1 MLEFTEYHETS
12 IFSPIRPR
20 GDLRI
25 GAVVDRVTLVTHNN
39 DTRITLVLASTWD
52 CETPGENKYQSF
64 FRGLG
69 VMMRDLPYSRL
80 RDAVLV
86 AKVFVTL
93 IFSGTSIAV
102 NVSEPLDGTAEGSFE
117 LT

>member
-20 GDLRI
+20 GDLGI
-25 GAVVDRVTLVTHNN
+25 GAVVDRVALVTHDD
-39 DTRITLVLASTWD
+39 DTWITLVLASTRH
-52 CETPGENKYQSF
+52 CETPGESKYQSV
-64 FRGLG
+64 FRGLR
-69 VMMRDLPYSRL
+69 VMIRYLPYSRL
-80 RDAVLV
+80 RDTVLV

-102 NVSEPLDGTAEGSFE
+102 NVSEPLDGTAEGSLE

>member
-1 MLEFTEYHETS
+1 MRPLEKT
-12 IFSPIRPR
+12 
-20 GDLRI
+20 G
-25 GAVVDRVTLVTHNN
+25 VN
-39 DTRITLVLASTWD
+39 D
-52 CETPGENKYQSF
+52 F
-64 FRGLG
+64 LG
-69 VMMRDLPYSRL
+69 VGAMMRDLPDSRL
-80 RDAVLV
+80 RNTVLV